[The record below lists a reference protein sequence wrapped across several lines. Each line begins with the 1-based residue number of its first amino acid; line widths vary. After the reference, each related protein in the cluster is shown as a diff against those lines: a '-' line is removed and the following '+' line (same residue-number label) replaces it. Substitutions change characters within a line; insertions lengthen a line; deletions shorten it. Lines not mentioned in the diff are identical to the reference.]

1 MDVRHTSRNGRGP
14 DAEEV
19 APSGAEAVWTVAVRG
34 ATMGIFVLLLC
45 VIVVEGRSLLMPI
58 VAGIVIGMMFSP
70 LVTLAARYHV
80 PSWLSALLV
89 TVGVLVIANVALTLL
104 SVPLVDWLN
113 RASEIGQLLS
123 EKLRFLERTLAAID
137 DVRKDLTRG
146 EAGLAVKVDTGLS
159 SLVAPVLATLTP
171 ALGSLLIFFG
181 TLYFFLL
188 GREQLRRGL
197 VLLFAGREMR
207 LRVMRILSDIE
218 QNLTRFLVIVAIIN
232 LAVGCL
238 TVAVA
243 YLAGLPSPVFWGVLA
258 FVLNFIPYIGPFIVM
273 ISLLLGGI
281 ISFPLL
287 GQALIAPAAFVAITT
302 IEGHFLTPSILGRHL
317 TLSPF
322 AVFLALAFWTWAWGP
337 IGAFLATPLLI
348 VGAAALDHM
357 MPANGPSLP
366 G

>member
-1 MDVRHTSRNGRGP
+1 MDVRHTLRNGGGP
-14 DAEEV
+14 DAEDV
-19 APSGAEAVWTVAVRG
+19 TSSGAAVVWSAAVKG
-34 ATMGIFVLLLC
+34 ATIGIFLLLLC
-45 VIVVEGRSLLMPI
+45 VIVVEARSLLMPI
-58 VAGIVIGMMFSP
+58 VSGIVIGMMFSP

-80 PSWLSALLV
+80 PSWLSALMV
-89 TVGVLVIANVALTLL
+89 TAGVLVIANVALTLL

-137 DVRKDLTRG
+137 DVRKALTRG
-146 EAGLAVKVDTGLS
+146 EGGLAVKIDTGLS

-188 GREQLRRGL
+188 GREPLRRGL
-197 VLLFAGREMR
+197 VLFFAGREMR

-218 QNLTRFLVIVAIIN
+218 QNLTR
-232 LAVGCL
+232 
-238 TVAVA
+238 
-243 YLAGLPSPVFWGVLA
+243 S
-258 FVLNFIPYIGPFIVM
+258 
-273 ISLLLGGI
+273 
-281 ISFPLL
+281 
-287 GQALIAPAAFVAITT
+287 
-302 IEGHFLTPSILGRHL
+302 GHRRHHQSRGRVPDCCGRLSRRTAESRILGRARLRLELHPLYRSVHRDDFSSFRRDHQL
-317 TLSPF
+317 TVTRAGVDRPGGLRGHHDHRRPFPDPKHPGASPD
-322 AVFLALAFWTWAWGP
+322 AQSARGLPRARVLDLGWGP

-357 MPANGPSLP
+357 RPADGPALP